1 MSRKLKFIVF
11 IVLVAVAFYGVSS
24 WLKSREDE
32 SRLLEQT
39 SLLQKQ
45 IEHTSKLVVTEIQY
59 AKVFSYENTRQFG
72 WDYWDVFGVPKR
84 ALIISEA
91 KAQISYD
98 LRQLKYD
105 LDPENK
111 TIYLTQLP
119 PPEISINPD
128 IRFYDVKDYPLN
140 KFSARDYNKIK
151 KGITEKIRKEV
162 LADPEMNNAQ
172 NRLLSELS
180 NIYILSK
187 SMGWT
192 LVYEGEN
199 VNSTKEL
206 KSFLD

>member
-1 MSRKLKFIVF
+1 MSRKLKFLLF
-11 IVLVAVAFYGVSS
+11 IILVAVAFYSVSS
-24 WLKSREDE
+24 WLEGRENE
-32 SRLLEQT
+32 SRLMEQT

-59 AKVFSYENTRQFG
+59 AKVFSYKNTRQFG
-72 WDYWDVFGVPKR
+72 WNYWDVFGVPKK

-98 LRQLKYD
+98 LRQLKYE
-105 LDPENK
+105 LDPGNK
-111 TIYLTQLP
+111 TIFLTQLP
-119 PPEISINPD
+119 PPEITINPD
-128 IRFYDVKDYPLN
+128 IRFYEIEDYPLN
-140 KFSARDYNKIK
+140 KFSAQDYNKIK

-180 NIYILSK
+180 NIYILSR
-187 SMGWT
+187 SMGWK
-192 LVYEGEN
+192 LVYQGEN
-199 VNSTKEL
+199 INSTKEL

>member
-24 WLKSREDE
+24 WLKSREDD

-59 AKVFSYENTRQFG
+59 AKVFSYENTRNFS
-72 WDYWDVFGVPKR
+72 WDFWNVFSEKKT

-91 KAQISYD
+91 KVQISFD
-98 LRQLKYD
+98 LRKLEYEI
-105 LDPENK
+105 DPEQK
-111 TIYLTQLP
+111 SIYLTKLP
-119 PPEISINPD
+119 EAEISINPNID
-128 IRFYDVKDYPLN
+128 YYYMKDYPLN
-140 KFSARDYNKIK
+140 KFKAEDLRKIK
-151 KGITEKIRKEV
+151 TTITKKIEEEV

-187 SMGWT
+187 SMGWK
-192 LVYEGEN
+192 LVYDGEN
-199 VNSTKEL
+199 INSTKEL